1 VIVGGILSTTVTV
14 AWHEAELLAASF
26 TVSVT
31 VFGPLLAQVNV
42 LGVTVREVIPQLSV
56 LPPSTSEPVIDAL
69 PFASSATVASLQTA
83 VGGVV
88 SLTVKVVVQ
97 VAALFD
103 ASFTVMVM
111 VVVPALTSVPAAGL
125 CVIVNELAGVQLSE
139 AVTPPV
145 TSGTG
150 A

>member
-56 LPPSTSEPVIDAL
+56 LPPSTSEPVTDAL
-69 PFASSATVASLQTA
+69 PLASSATVAFLQTA

-111 VVVPALTSVPAAGL
+111 VVVPALTSVPAVGL
-125 CVIVNELAGVQLSE
+125 CVIVSEFAGVQLSE